1 MKKVISLIAVLALVC
16 FTTMVFAADAAKPAA
31 APAAAAPAVKA
42 EPVKADAAKAAAPKA
57 EVVKGKIESIDTA
70 KNEIVVK
77 GKTIVV
83 KAEEIAK
90 LKKGEMVKVTL
101 AAGTMNA
108 DKVDVVKAKKAAKK
122 AVKKEEK
129 KEEKKEV
136 KAEEKPAEKK
146 AE

>member
-1 MKKVISLIAVLALVC
+1 MKKVISMIAVLALVC
-16 FTTMVFAADAAKPAA
+16 FTTMVFAADAAK
-31 APAAAAPAVKA
+31 PAAAAPAVKA

-57 EVVKGKIESIDTA
+57 EVVKGKIESIDTV

-77 GKTIVV
+77 GKTIGV

-90 LKKGEMVKVTL
+90 LKKGENVKVTL

-108 DKVDVVKAKKAAKK
+108 DKVVVVKAKKAAKPAAK
-122 AVKKEEK
+122 PAV
-129 KEEKKEV
+129 
-136 KAEEKPAEKK
+136 APAAEKPVEKK

>member
-31 APAAAAPAVKA
+31 AAPAAAKA
-42 EPVKADAAKAAAPKA
+42 EPVKADVAKAD
-57 EVVKGKIESIDTA
+57 VITGKITKIDTA
-70 KNEIVVK
+70 ANTIVVK
-77 GKTIVV
+77 GKTITV
-83 KAEEIAK
+83 KAEDIAT

-108 DKVDVVKAKKAAKK
+108 DKIEVVKAKKAAAKK

-129 KEEKKEV
+129 K
-136 KAEEKPAEKK
+136 AEEKPVEKK

>member
-31 APAAAAPAVKA
+31 AAPAVA
-42 EPVKADAAKAAAPKA
+42 APEATPAAVKADVAKA
-57 EVVKGKIESIDTA
+57 EVIKGKITKIDKTA
-70 KNEIVVK
+70 NTIDVK
-77 GKTIVV
+77 GKTITV
-83 KAEEIAK
+83 KAEDLAT

-108 DKVDVVKAKKAAKK
+108 DKVEVVKAKKAAKK

-129 KEEKKEV
+129 K
-136 KAEEKPAEKK
+136 AEEKPVEKK

>member
-1 MKKVISLIAVLALVC
+1 MKKLFSLIAVLALVC
-16 FTTMVFAADAAKPAA
+16 FTTMVFAAGAPKAEAAKPAA
-31 APAAAAPAVKA
+31 EPAKVEATKA
-42 EPVKADAAKAAAPKA
+42 EPAKVEAAKA
-57 EVVKGKIESIDTA
+57 EMVIGKITKIDTA

-90 LKKGEMVKVTL
+90 LKKGEKVKVTL

-108 DKVDVVKAKKAAKK
+108 EKIEMMKVKK
-122 AVKKEEK
+122 AVKKAEK
-129 KEEKKEV
+129 
-136 KAEEKPAEKK
+136 KAEEKPMEKK